1 MVGFRIALSLG
12 LWIGLTAL
20 TAGQFLV
27 VPKGERAGSVSP
39 KAVKAEMHA
48 YGAYATA
55 RIEISFAT
63 DPNWSSEVDFMM
75 RLPDNSEATGFAYWF
90 QGEYVVA
97 KTVEK
102 ERAAQIYQFITS
114 ERRDPALVELVGRRQ
129 FRVRIAPVDRSKDLR
144 VEIKLVLK
152 RTKGA
157 FALPLT
163 ALFKNRLESADFTLT
178 TPEGWRENW
187 GREGKLEGGRRI
199 YRFESKP
206 WTAKTDWRTSPPPT
220 PVVASVGRPAQ
231 GEGTILVSYTA
242 PKAQQVRLSAPK
254 GVLAHVYP
262 RQANLKAGDTVTFA
276 ARVRANAP
284 TSTTLLIGSH
294 TWKQSLPKQA
304 FTDRS
309 AVVLWG
315 ADHVNVIKDRAQI
328 RQWGMWLGIP
338 TKETSWLAVPKAEE
352 EMLKQARLRLGY
364 QEYWMTVGRYG
375 KNSKQ
380 AVAGMLRL
388 QSLYHDANPQVKR
401 NETVDVTKDWLFAD
415 AGFDVLN
422 ILGQQYAKAIAKMG
436 KSSAKA
442 KEFSAGM
449 QNLLAPKT
457 TYRYQR
463 YTLRDAQVDAI
474 EEALDSRVA
483 LLLGYDDKQAPR
495 TGSSRDPELIRLWS
509 ALSNSE
515 RSESGAPYYLQEGL
529 KIAEG
534 LRLEVKGYDEADNR
548 QIARNAIKIAPIF
561 GSVKQL
567 LGEARAELANAQF
580 STIGA
585 KWYAWENGQT
595 KTLKPVRERI
605 EDLDELL
612 KKFSLTPSQAKDQLM
627 IFLENERWTQPRREL
642 EVNRPLLSPDQLI
655 FVQHYKLNPLTIK
668 RRLYRDEWHQTA
680 AWWASLYY
688 QIRQDPAEFA
698 TVRAKLDYLAKELEL
713 KAPSTPDEV
722 TNGHW
727 NVDARDNYVLYLRRY
742 GPDHPKTLKAKRAM
756 EEKDRRL
763 GKPKRIGVRAD
774 ILRLGYELDNLSYR
788 TLTPEESKK
797 RDELERRQRE
807 LFAKMGDP
815 LLIVVAPPTA
825 SVSARLPDGRLVEL
839 TWNSRALRWEYRF
852 DLPPGSVEGTVL
864 IPVWIRTAGATVE
877 SRVERI
883 HVDQTSPKM
892 EVEWTRTES
901 GWRVTVKTE
910 AAVARVN
917 VALPDG
923 RRLVL
928 ARVKVEGQLAF
939 WHAEISGVIHGEAVV
954 VATDA
959 AHNRTEVRRSFSL
972 R

>member
-1 MVGFRIALSLG
+1 M
-12 LWIGLTAL
+12 L

-55 RIEISFAT
+55 RLEVSFNT
-63 DPNWSSEVDFMM
+63 DPDWSDEVDFMM
-75 RLPDNSEATGFAYWF
+75 RLPDNAEATGFAYWF
-90 QGEYVVA
+90 GDEYVVA

-102 ERAAQIYQFITS
+102 ERAAQIYQFIT
-114 ERRDPALVELVGRRQ
+114 ERRRDPALVELVGRRQ

-144 VEIKLVLK
+144 VEIKLVLE

-187 GREGKLEGGRRI
+187 GREGKFEGGRRI

-206 WTAKTDWRTSPPPT
+206 WTAKSDWRTSPPPA

-254 GVLAHVYP
+254 RVLAHVYP

-276 ARVRANAP
+276 ARVSAHAP
-284 TSTTLLIGSH
+284 SSATLSIGSH
-294 TWKQSLPKQA
+294 SWKQSLSKQP

-315 ADHVNVIKDRAQI
+315 ADHVNAIKDRAQI

-352 EMLKQARLRLGY
+352 AMLKEARVRFAF

-380 AVAGMLRL
+380 ALAGMQRIR
-388 QSLYHDANPQVKR
+388 SLYRDSNSHLERADLDANLKWRLEEAEHAVMS
-401 NETVDVTKDWLFAD
+401 
-415 AGFDVLN
+415 
-422 ILGQQYAKAIAKMG
+422 ILGAQYAKAVAKMG

-449 QNLLAPKT
+449 QNILAARSI
-457 TYRYQR
+457 YRYEK
-463 YTLRDAQVDAI
+463 YTLRDAQVNAI

-483 LLLGYDDKQAPR
+483 LLLGYDDKPAPR
-495 TGSSRDPELIRLWS
+495 TVSSRDPELIRLWS
-509 ALSNSE
+509 ALSYSE
-515 RSESGAPYYLQEGL
+515 RTESGAPYYLQEGL
-529 KIAEG
+529 KVAEG
-534 LRLEVKGYDEADNR
+534 LRLKVKGYDEADNW
-548 QIARNAIKIAPIF
+548 QIARNAIKLAPIF
-561 GSVKQL
+561 GSATQL
-567 LGEARAELANAQF
+567 LGEARAELANDQF
-580 STIGA
+580 STISA

-595 KTLKPVRERI
+595 KTLKPIRERI
-605 EDLDELL
+605 KDLDELL
-612 KKFSLTPSQAKDQLM
+612 KKFSLTPAQAKGQL
-627 IFLENERWTQPRREL
+627 IGILENERWTQPRGEL
-642 EVNRPLLSPDQLI
+642 EVNQPLLSPDQSI
-655 FVQHYKLNPLTIK
+655 FVQHYKLNPLTVK
-668 RRLYRDEWHQTA
+668 RSLYRDDFHQTA
-680 AWWASLYY
+680 SWWASLHY
-688 QIRQDPAEFA
+688 QIRQDPAEFIP
-698 TVRAKLDYLAKELEL
+698 VRAKLDYLAKELEL
-713 KAPSTPDEV
+713 RAPSTPDEV

-742 GPDHPKTLKAKRAM
+742 GPDHPETLKAKQAM
-756 EEKDRRL
+756 EAFDRS
-763 GKPKRIGVRAD
+763 IGNTQRAEFRAD

-825 SVSARLPDGRLVEL
+825 SVSARLPDGRLVDMA
-839 TWNSRALRWEYRF
+839 WNSRALRWEYRF

-864 IPVWIRTAGATVE
+864 IPVWIRTAGGTVE

-928 ARVKVEGQLAF
+928 ARVKVEGQSAV
-939 WHAEISGVIHGEAVV
+939 WHAEIRGDIHGEAVV
-954 VATDA
+954 IATDA